1 MEGHTVCGLG
11 DAASWPINGL
21 LTHFPDV
28 VRDRCE
34 HPENYNP
41 EKYFQVCMNFQEMR
55 VYRNVGVV
63 RSFMNNQF

>member
-1 MEGHTVCGLG
+1 MQVEGHTVCGLG
-11 DAASWPINGL
+11 DAAAWPINGL

-41 EKYFQVCMNFQEMR
+41 EKYFQV
-55 VYRNVGVV
+55 
-63 RSFMNNQF
+63 